1 MADREEG
8 AFHGARVSSERLE
21 MGEPSEMNSSR
32 KDADQKGR
40 QEAGRGS
47 RVLGQLGVE
56 VKTVWDFRGF
66 TGGGACHSGHLGLSA
81 WYSPDYVWNMLLA
94 FLGQQSVQPEGLGE
108 SLRQGARWRHGELGE
123 PLTTQ
128 F

>member
-8 AFHGARVSSERLE
+8 AFHGARVSSEQLE

-47 RVLGQLGVE
+47 RVLDSWVLRSELFG
-56 VKTVWDFRGF
+56 
-66 TGGGACHSGHLGLSA
+66 TGE
-81 WYSPDYVWNMLLA
+81 D
-94 FLGQQSVQPEGLGE
+94 
-108 SLRQGARWRHGELGE
+108 SLEEAPVIVVIWA
-123 PLTTQ
+123 
-128 F
+128 